1 MSRREPPPAASR
13 TAARRITAC
22 AATGGHAP
30 RLSAVT
36 SKSALGPLATA
47 TSSVRS
53 STVGVTAA
61 LIGWFVLVEL
71 VSGILQGYYVP
82 LFSDIVTTLG
92 IHDSDV
98 NWFEA
103 SQLLLSAL
111 VVPILAKL
119 GDMYGHKKILLV
131 AAILTAGA
139 TWWLAFAT
147 SFWSFLIAWALQGFY
162 VVWLP
167 LEIALIFE
175 RGRRQQRGVSTTRRA
190 AGLLVVGL
198 QAGAIIGALAAGRIF
213 AATQDLTTTLIV
225 PAVAVT
231 LVAVVIWFGVP
242 ESKPEPGRSLDLWGF
257 VLLAWGLLLVT
268 GGLAWMRM
276 IGELGLGADAW
287 TWVIVLI
294 VLGLAVFALFVR
306 YELRQQDPAID
317 IRVLRRPEMWPVQV
331 TAFLIGISLLGAQ
344 GPLSTYAG
352 TDRSLGYGLGLD
364 ATERSNIIGVYLVS
378 LIVGAILFAVTSRR
392 ASPRIVL
399 IVAALLVG
407 VGYTLFLPFHLE
419 LWQVLLNLCIAG
431 LGCGALVGALPAAA
445 AAAAPLGQTGVA
457 SALTN
462 TTKTIGGTF
471 SSAVFGVVLAAG
483 VGAVAS
489 QTAASLGGYM
499 TVWAIC
505 AGGGF
510 LAAVLLLF
518 VPKVA
523 FADAPPA

>member
-1 MSRREPPPAASR
+1 MTTALR
-13 TAARRITAC
+13 TTTIGITA
-22 AATGGHAP
+22 
-30 RLSAVT
+30 S
-36 SKSALGPLATA
+36 
-47 TSSVRS
+47 
-53 STVGVTAA
+53 
-61 LIGWFVLVEL
+61 LIGWFIVVEL

-82 LFSDIVTTLG
+82 LFSDIVLTLG

-103 SQLLLSAL
+103 AQLLLSAL
-111 VVPILAKL
+111 VVPVLAKL
-119 GDMYGHKKILLV
+119 GDMYGHKRILLI

-147 SFWSFLIAWALQGFY
+147 SFWTFLIAWALQGFY

-175 RGRRQQRGVSTTRRA
+175 RGRTQNRGVSLTRRA

-213 AATQDLTTTLIV
+213 AATGENLTLTLLV
-225 PAVAVT
+225 PAIAVT
-231 LVAVVIWFGVP
+231 LVAVVIWRWVP
-242 ESKPEPGRSLDLWGF
+242 ESEPVPGRRLDTGGF
-257 VLLAWGLLLVT
+257 VLLALALLLVT
-268 GGLAWMRM
+268 SSLTFLRLNGPGAVWVWLLLAAG
-276 IGELGLGADAW
+276 IAGF
-287 TWVIVLI
+287 VV
-294 VLGLAVFALFVR
+294 FVR
-306 YELRQQDPAID
+306 FELRQSDPAID
-317 IRVLRRPEMWPVQV
+317 IRVLRRPEMWPVQA

-352 TDRSLGYGLGLD
+352 TDPSLGYGLGLD

-378 LIVGAILFAVTSRR
+378 LIVGAVLFATTSRR
-392 ASPRIVL
+392 ASPRVVL
-399 IVAALLVG
+399 IGAALLVG
-407 VGYTLFLPFHLE
+407 IGYALFLPFHVE
-419 LWQVLLNLCIAG
+419 LWQVLLNLSIAG
-431 LGCGALVGALPAAA
+431 LGCGALVGAMPAAA
-445 AAAAPLGQTGVA
+445 AAAAPRGQTGVA

-483 VGAVAS
+483 AGVVAS
-489 QTAASLGGYM
+489 ETAASLGGYL

-505 AGGGF
+505 AAGGF
-510 LAAVLLLF
+510 LAALLLVF

-523 FADAPPA
+523 FADAPPV

>member
-1 MSRREPPPAASR
+1 MATRSPRPALLSTSSLR
-13 TAARRITAC
+13 T
-22 AATGGHAP
+22 
-30 RLSAVT
+30 
-36 SKSALGPLATA
+36 SALG
-47 TSSVRS
+47 
-53 STVGVTAA
+53 VTAG
-61 LIGWFVLVEL
+61 LIGWFVLVEV

-82 LFSDIVTTLG
+82 LFSDIVTQLK

-103 SQLLLSAL
+103 AQLLLSAL
-111 VVPILAKL
+111 VVPVLAKL
-119 GDMYGHKKILLV
+119 GDMYGHKRILLI

-147 SFWSFLIAWALQGFY
+147 SFWTFLIAWALQGFY

-175 RGRRQQRGVSTTRRA
+175 RGRRQERGVSTTRRA

-213 AATQDLTTTLIV
+213 AATGENLTATLMV

-231 LVAVVIWFGVP
+231 LVAVVIWLWVP
-242 ESKPEPGRSLDLWGF
+242 ESQPEPGRRLDTWGF
-257 VLLAWGLLLVT
+257 VILAWALLLVT

-276 IGELGLGADAW
+276 IGELDLGPGAW
-287 TWVIVLI
+287 GWVAALI
-294 VLGLAVFALFVR
+294 VAGIGVFVWFVR
-306 YELRQQDPAID
+306 YELRQDDPAID
-317 IRVLRRPEMWPVQV
+317 IRVLRRPEMWPVQA

-352 TDRSLGYGLGLD
+352 TDPSLGYGLGLD

-378 LIVGAILFAVTSRR
+378 LIIGAVIFAITSRKL
-392 ASPRIVL
+392 SPRVVL
-399 IVAALLVG
+399 IAAAALVG
-407 VGYTLFLPFHLE
+407 IGYALFLPFHLE
-419 LWQVLLNLCIAG
+419 LWQVLLNLSIAG
-431 LGCGALVGALPAAA
+431 LGCGALVGAMPAAA
-445 AAAAPLGQTGVA
+445 AAAAPRGQTGVA

-483 VGAVAS
+483 AGTVAS

-505 AGGGF
+505 AAGGF
-510 LAAVLLLF
+510 LAAILLFF

-523 FADAPPA
+523 FADAPPV

>member
-1 MSRREPPPAASR
+1 MPQSP
-13 TAARRITAC
+13 T
-22 AATGGHAP
+22 P
-30 RLSAVT
+30 RSLST
-36 SKSALGPLATA
+36 ATA
-47 TSSVRS
+47 SLRTSA
-53 STVGVTAA
+53 VGVTTA
-61 LIGWFVLVEL
+61 LIGWFVLVEF

-82 LFSDIVTTLG
+82 LFSDIVVHLG

-103 SQLLLSAL
+103 AQLLLSAL
-111 VVPILAKL
+111 VVPVLAKL
-119 GDMYGHKKILLV
+119 GDMYGHKRILLI

-139 TWWLAFAT
+139 SWWLAFAT
-147 SFWSFLIAWALQGFY
+147 SFWSFLAAWALQGFY

-175 RGRRQQRGVSTTRRA
+175 RGRRRSHGVSMTRRA

-198 QAGAIIGALAAGRIF
+198 QAGAIVGALAAGRIF
-213 AATQDLTTTLIV
+213 AASADLTTTLLV
-225 PAVAVT
+225 PAIAVT
-231 LVAVVIWFGVP
+231 LIAVVIWLFVP
-242 ESKPEPGRSLDLWGF
+242 ESTPEPGRTLDTWGF
-257 VLLAWGLLLVT
+257 VILAWGLLLVT

-276 IGELGLGADAW
+276 IGELHLGPAAW
-287 TWVIVLI
+287 WWVIALVAAGI
-294 VLGLAVFALFVR
+294 AVFVWFVR
-306 YELRQQDPAID
+306 YELAQEDPAID
-317 IRVLRRPEMWPVQV
+317 IRVLRRPEMWPVQA
-331 TAFLIGISLLGAQ
+331 TAFLVGISLLGAQ

-364 ATERSNIIGVYLVS
+364 ATERSYIIGIYLVS
-378 LIVGAILFAVTSRR
+378 LIVGAVLFAVTSRK
-392 ASPRIVL
+392 ASPRVVL

-407 VGYTLFLPFHLE
+407 TGYALFLPFHLE

-445 AAAAPLGQTGVA
+445 AAAAPAGQTGIA

-483 VGAVAS
+483 AGAVAS
-489 QTAASLGGYM
+489 QTAASLGGYL

-505 AGGGF
+505 AAGGF
-510 LAAVLLLF
+510 LAALLLLF

-523 FADAPPA
+523 FADAPAA

>member
-1 MSRREPPPAASR
+1 MASR
-13 TAARRITAC
+13 TASSRR
-22 AATGGHAP
+22 
-30 RLSAVT
+30 
-36 SKSALGPLATA
+36 SALGSSALGSSALGITA
-47 TSSVRS
+47 
-53 STVGVTAA
+53 G
-61 LIGWFVLVEL
+61 LIGWFILVEI

-82 LFSDIVTTLG
+82 LFSDIVVALD

-103 SQLLLSAL
+103 AQLLLSAL
-111 VVPILAKL
+111 VVPVLAKL
-119 GDMYGHKKILLV
+119 GDMYGHKRILLI

-139 TWWLAFAT
+139 TWWLAFAG
-147 SFWSFLIAWALQGFY
+147 SFWMFLIAWALQGFY

-175 RGRRQQRGVSTTRRA
+175 RGRVQSRGVSLTRRA

-213 AATQDLTTTLIV
+213 AATGGDLTLTLIV

-231 LVAVVIWFGVP
+231 LVAIVIWLWVP
-242 ESKPEPGRSLDLWGF
+242 ESTPQPGRSLDTWGF
-257 VLLAWGLLLVT
+257 VILAWGLLLVT
-268 GGLAWMRM
+268 SALAWMRL
-276 IGELGLGADAW
+276 IGELDLGTGAW
-287 TWVIVLI
+287 IGVGALLVVGIGVLVGF
-294 VLGLAVFALFVR
+294 VLF
-306 YELRQQDPAID
+306 ELRQKDPAID
-317 IRVLRRPEMWPVQV
+317 IRVLARPDMWPVQV

-352 TDRSLGYGLGLD
+352 TDPSLGYGLGLD
-364 ATERSNIIGVYLVS
+364 ATERSNVIGVYLVS
-378 LIVGAILFAVTSRR
+378 LIVGAVLFAVTSRR

-399 IVAALLVG
+399 IGAALLVG

-419 LWQVLLNLCIAG
+419 LWQVLLNLSIAG
-431 LGCGALVGALPAAA
+431 LGCGALVGAMPAAA

-471 SSAVFGVVLAAG
+471 SSAVFGVVLAGGAG
-483 VGAVAS
+483 VAAS
-489 QTAASLGGYM
+489 QTAASLGGYL

-510 LAAVLLLF
+510 LAAALLLF

-523 FADAPPA
+523 FSDTAEATATV

>member
-1 MSRREPPPAASR
+1 MPTSGPAAS
-13 TAARRITAC
+13 
-22 AATGGHAP
+22 
-30 RLSAVT
+30 
-36 SKSALGPLATA
+36 ATA
-47 TSSVRS
+47 SLRASA
-53 STVGVTAA
+53 VGVTAG
-61 LIGWFVLVEL
+61 LIGWFILVEI
-71 VSGILQGYYVP
+71 VSGIIQGYYVP
-82 LFSDIVTTLG
+82 LFSDIVVHLG

-103 SQLLLSAL
+103 AQLLLSAL
-111 VVPILAKL
+111 VVPVLAKL
-119 GDMYGHKKILLV
+119 GDMYGHKRILLI

-147 SFWSFLIAWALQGFY
+147 TFWTFLIAWALQGFY

-213 AATQDLTTTLIV
+213 AATADLTTTMFV
-225 PAVAVT
+225 PAIAVT
-231 LVAVVIWFGVP
+231 AIVFVIWFGVP
-242 ESKPEPGRSLDLWGF
+242 ESTPEPGRSLDTWGF
-257 VLLAWGLLLVT
+257 VILAWGLLLIT

-276 IGELGLGADAW
+276 IGELDLGAGAW
-287 TWVIVLI
+287 WWVVASVIAGI
-294 VLGLAVFALFVR
+294 AVFVWFVR
-306 YELRQQDPAID
+306 YELRQKDPAID
-317 IRVLRRPEMWPVQV
+317 IRVLRRPEMWPVQA
-331 TAFLIGISLLGAQ
+331 TAFLVGISLLGAQ

-364 ATERSNIIGVYLVS
+364 ATERSNLIGVYLVS

-407 VGYTLFLPFHLE
+407 IGYALFLPFHLE
-419 LWQVLLNLCIAG
+419 LWQVLLNLSIAG
-431 LGCGALVGALPAAA
+431 LGCGALVGAMPAAA
-445 AAAAPLGQTGVA
+445 AAAAPTGQTGIA

-489 QTAASLGGYM
+489 ETAASLGGYL

-505 AGGGF
+505 AAGGF
-510 LAAVLLLF
+510 LAAALLFF

>member
-1 MSRREPPPAASR
+1 MSTTLRS
-13 TAARRITAC
+13 
-22 AATGGHAP
+22 
-30 RLSAVT
+30 
-36 SKSALGPLATA
+36 SALGITA
-47 TSSVRS
+47 
-53 STVGVTAA
+53 G
-61 LIGWFVLVEL
+61 LIGWFIVVEI
-71 VSGILQGYYVP
+71 VSGMLQGYYVP
-82 LFSDIVTTLG
+82 LFSDIVIELG

-103 SQLLLSAL
+103 AQLLLSAL
-111 VVPILAKL
+111 VVPVLAKL
-119 GDMYGHKKILLV
+119 GDMYGHKRILLV

-139 TWWLAFAT
+139 TWWIAFAGT
-147 SFWSFLIAWALQGFY
+147 FWTFLFAWALQGFY

-175 RGRRQQRGVSTTRRA
+175 RGRTQNHGVSLTRRA

-213 AATQDLTTTLIV
+213 AATGGDLTLTLIV
-225 PAVAVT
+225 PAIAVT
-231 LVAVVIWFGVP
+231 LVAVVIWLWVP
-242 ESKPEPGRSLDLWGF
+242 ESTPQPGRSLDTWGF
-257 VLLAWGLLLVT
+257 VILAWGLLLVT
-268 GGLAWMRM
+268 GALAWMRM
-276 IGELGLGADAW
+276 IGELDLGTDAW
-287 TWVIVLI
+287 LWVAGLLVAGILVL
-294 VLGLAVFALFVR
+294 VWFVR
-306 YELRQQDPAID
+306 HELRQDDPAID
-317 IRVLRRPEMWPVQV
+317 MRVLRRPEMWPVQA

-352 TDRSLGYGLGLD
+352 TDPALGYGLGLD
-364 ATERSNIIGVYLVS
+364 ATERSNVIGVYLVS
-378 LIVGAILFAVTSRR
+378 LIVGAVLFAVTSRR

-419 LWQVLLNLCIAG
+419 LWQVLLNLSIAG
-431 LGCGALVGALPAAA
+431 LGCGALVGAMPAAA
-445 AAAAPLGQTGVA
+445 AAAAPTGQTGVA

-483 VGAVAS
+483 AGVVAS

-505 AGGGF
+505 AAGGF
-510 LAAVLLLF
+510 LAALLLLF

-523 FADAPPA
+523 FADAPPV

>member
-1 MSRREPPPAASR
+1 MPTPRSA
-13 TAARRITAC
+13 
-22 AATGGHAP
+22 AAT
-30 RLSAVT
+30 
-36 SKSALGPLATA
+36 TA
-47 TSSVRS
+47 TLRS
-53 STVGVTAA
+53 SAVGVTAG

-82 LFSDIVTTLG
+82 LFSDIVVKLG

-119 GDMYGHKKILLV
+119 GDMYGHKKILLI

-147 SFWSFLIAWALQGFY
+147 SFWSFLVAWALQGFY

-175 RGRRQQRGVSTTRRA
+175 RGRRQSRGMSTTRRA

-213 AATQDLTTTLIV
+213 TATNENLTTTLMV
-225 PAVAVT
+225 PAIAVT
-231 LVAVVIWFGVP
+231 LIALVIWFGVP
-242 ESKPEPGRSLDLWGF
+242 ESTPEPGRSLDTWGF
-257 VLLAWGLLLVT
+257 VILAWGLLLVT

-276 IGELGLGADAW
+276 IGEMSLGASAWAWVVALVVAGLG
-287 TWVIVLI
+287 
-294 VLGLAVFALFVR
+294 VFVWFVR
-306 YELRQQDPAID
+306 YELRQKDPAID
-317 IRVLRRPEMWPVQV
+317 IRVLRRPEMWPVQA
-331 TAFLIGISLLGAQ
+331 TAFLVGISLLGAQ

-378 LIVGAILFAVTSRR
+378 LIVGAVVFAITSRR
-392 ASPRIVL
+392 LSPRIVL
-399 IVAALLVG
+399 IVAAALVG
-407 VGYTLFLPFHLE
+407 VGYALFLPFHLE

-445 AAAAPLGQTGVA
+445 AAAAPTGQTGIA

-483 VGAVAS
+483 AGAVAS
-489 QTAASLGGYM
+489 QTAASLGGYL

-510 LAAVLLLF
+510 LAAVLLFF

>member
-1 MSRREPPPAASR
+1 MRP
-13 TAARRITAC
+13 
-22 AATGGHAP
+22 
-30 RLSAVT
+30 SALR
-36 SKSALGPLATA
+36 SSALGITA
-47 TSSVRS
+47 
-53 STVGVTAA
+53 G
-61 LIGWFVLVEL
+61 LIGWFVLVEI

-82 LFSDIVTTLG
+82 LFSDIVVALD

-103 SQLLLSAL
+103 AQLLLSAL
-111 VVPILAKL
+111 VVPVLAKL
-119 GDMYGHKKILLV
+119 GDMYGHKRILLI

-139 TWWLAFAT
+139 TWWLAFAG
-147 SFWSFLIAWALQGFY
+147 SFWTFLIAWALQGFY

-175 RGRRQQRGVSTTRRA
+175 RGRAQNRGVSLTRRA

-213 AATQDLTTTLIV
+213 AATGGDLTLTLIV

-231 LVAVVIWFGVP
+231 LVAVVIWLWVP
-242 ESKPEPGRSLDLWGF
+242 ESTPQPGRSLDTWGF
-257 VLLAWGLLLVT
+257 VILAWGLLLVT
-268 GGLAWMRM
+268 SALAWMRL
-276 IGELGLGADAW
+276 IGELDLGAGAW
-287 TWVIVLI
+287 VGVGALLVVGVL
-294 VLGLAVFALFVR
+294 VLVAFVFF
-306 YELRQQDPAID
+306 ELRQKDPAID
-317 IRVLRRPEMWPVQV
+317 IRVLARPDMWPVQA

-352 TDRSLGYGLGLD
+352 TDPSLGYGLGLD
-364 ATERSNIIGVYLVS
+364 ATERSNVIGVYLVS
-378 LIVGAILFAVTSRR
+378 LIVGAVLFAITSRR
-392 ASPRIVL
+392 ASPRVVL
-399 IVAALLVG
+399 IAAALLVG

-419 LWQVLLNLCIAG
+419 LWQVLLNLSIAG
-431 LGCGALVGALPAAA
+431 LGCGALVGAMPAAA

-471 SSAVFGVVLAAG
+471 SSAVFGVVLAGGAG
-483 VGAVAS
+483 VVAS
-489 QTAASLGGYM
+489 QTAASLGGYL

-523 FADAPPA
+523 FSDAADPAPLTPH

>member
-1 MSRREPPPAASR
+1 MSTTPSASLR
-13 TAARRITAC
+13 T
-22 AATGGHAP
+22 
-30 RLSAVT
+30 
-36 SKSALGPLATA
+36 SALGITA
-47 TSSVRS
+47 GLV
-53 STVGVTAA
+53 
-61 LIGWFVLVEL
+61 GWFVLVEI

-82 LFSDIVTTLG
+82 LFSDIVVSLG

-103 SQLLLSAL
+103 AQLLLSAL

-119 GDMYGHKKILLV
+119 GDMYGHKRILLI

-175 RGRRQQRGVSTTRRA
+175 RGRVHNRGVSTTRRA

-213 AATQDLTTTLIV
+213 AATGGNLTATLIV
-225 PAVAVT
+225 PAIAVT
-231 LVAVVIWFGVP
+231 LVAVVIWIGVP
-242 ESKPEPGRSLDLWGF
+242 ESTPEPGRTLDSGGF
-257 VLLAWGLLLVT
+257 VLLAMALLLVT
-268 GGLAWMRM
+268 SALTFLRLNGPSAVWVWM
-276 IGELGLGADAW
+276 L
-287 TWVIVLI
+287 LI
-294 VLGLAVFALFVR
+294 AGIAGFAVFVWF
-306 YELRQQDPAID
+306 ELRQDDPAVD
-317 IRVLRRPEMWPVQV
+317 IRVLRRPEMWPVQA
-331 TAFLIGISLLGAQ
+331 TAFLVGISLLGAQ

-352 TDRSLGYGLGLD
+352 TDPALGYGLGLD

-378 LIVGAILFAVTSRR
+378 LIVGAIVFAVTSRR
-392 ASPRIVL
+392 ASPRVVL

-407 VGYTLFLPFHLE
+407 IGYALFLPFHRE
-419 LWQVLLNLCIAG
+419 LWQVLLNLSIAG
-431 LGCGALVGALPAAA
+431 LGCGALVGAMPAAA
-445 AAAAPLGQTGVA
+445 AAAAPRGQTGIS

-483 VGAVAS
+483 AGAVLS
-489 QTAASLGGYM
+489 ETAASLGGYL

-505 AGGGF
+505 AAGGF
-510 LAAVLLLF
+510 LAAILLVF

>member
-1 MSRREPPPAASR
+1 MPTPRSAAAT
-13 TAARRITAC
+13 TAAI
-22 AATGGHAP
+22 
-30 RLSAVT
+30 
-36 SKSALGPLATA
+36 
-47 TSSVRS
+47 RS
-53 STVGVTAA
+53 SAVGVTAG

-82 LFSDIVTTLG
+82 LFSDIVVKLG

-111 VVPILAKL
+111 VVPVLAKL
-119 GDMYGHKKILLV
+119 GDMYGHKKILLI

-139 TWWLAFAT
+139 TWWLVFAT

-175 RGRRQQRGVSTTRRA
+175 RGRRQSRGVSTTRRA

-213 AATQDLTTTLIV
+213 TATSGDLTTTLMV
-225 PAVAVT
+225 PAIAVT
-231 LVAVVIWFGVP
+231 LIALVIWFGVP
-242 ESKPEPGRSLDLWGF
+242 ESTPEPGRSLDTWGF
-257 VLLAWGLLLVT
+257 VILAWGLLLIT

-276 IGELGLGADAW
+276 IGEMSLGAGAW
-287 TWVIVLI
+287 VWVIALVI
-294 VLGLAVFALFVR
+294 AGLAVFVGFVF
-306 YELRQQDPAID
+306 YELRQKDPAID
-317 IRVLRRPEMWPVQV
+317 IRVLRRPEMWPVQA
-331 TAFLIGISLLGAQ
+331 TAFLVGISLLGAQ

-378 LIVGAILFAVTSRR
+378 LIVGAVVFAITSRR
-392 ASPRIVL
+392 LSPRIVL
-399 IVAALLVG
+399 IVAATLVG
-407 VGYTLFLPFHLE
+407 VGYALFLPFHLE

-445 AAAAPLGQTGVA
+445 AAAAPTGQTGIA

-483 VGAVAS
+483 AGAVAS
-489 QTAASLGGYM
+489 QTAASLGGYL

-505 AGGGF
+505 AAGGF

>member
-1 MSRREPPPAASR
+1 VSTTLRS
-13 TAARRITAC
+13 
-22 AATGGHAP
+22 
-30 RLSAVT
+30 
-36 SKSALGPLATA
+36 SALGITA
-47 TSSVRS
+47 
-53 STVGVTAA
+53 G
-61 LIGWFVLVEL
+61 LIGWFIVVEI
-71 VSGILQGYYVP
+71 VSGMLQGYYVP
-82 LFSDIVTTLG
+82 LFSDIVIELG

-103 SQLLLSAL
+103 AQLLLSAL
-111 VVPILAKL
+111 VVPVLAKL
-119 GDMYGHKKILLV
+119 GDMYGHKRILLV

-139 TWWLAFAT
+139 TWWIAFAGT
-147 SFWSFLIAWALQGFY
+147 FWTFLFAWALQGFY

-175 RGRRQQRGVSTTRRA
+175 RGRTQNHGVSLTRRA

-213 AATQDLTTTLIV
+213 AATGGDLTLTLIV
-225 PAVAVT
+225 PAIAVT
-231 LVAVVIWFGVP
+231 LVAVVIWLWVP
-242 ESKPEPGRSLDLWGF
+242 ESTPQPGRSLDTWGF
-257 VLLAWGLLLVT
+257 VILAWGLLLVT
-268 GGLAWMRM
+268 GALAWMRM
-276 IGELGLGADAW
+276 IGELDLGTDAW
-287 TWVIVLI
+287 LWVAGLLVAGILVL
-294 VLGLAVFALFVR
+294 VWFVR
-306 YELRQQDPAID
+306 HELRQDDPAID
-317 IRVLRRPEMWPVQV
+317 MRVLRRPEMWPVQA

-352 TDRSLGYGLGLD
+352 TDPALGYGLGLD
-364 ATERSNIIGVYLVS
+364 ATERSNVIGVYLVS
-378 LIVGAILFAVTSRR
+378 LIVGAVLFAVTSRR

-419 LWQVLLNLCIAG
+419 LWQVLLNLSIAG
-431 LGCGALVGALPAAA
+431 LGCGALVGAMPAAA
-445 AAAAPLGQTGVA
+445 AAAAPTGQTGVA

-483 VGAVAS
+483 AGVVAS

-505 AGGGF
+505 AAGGF
-510 LAAVLLLF
+510 LAALLLLF

-523 FADAPPA
+523 FADAPPV